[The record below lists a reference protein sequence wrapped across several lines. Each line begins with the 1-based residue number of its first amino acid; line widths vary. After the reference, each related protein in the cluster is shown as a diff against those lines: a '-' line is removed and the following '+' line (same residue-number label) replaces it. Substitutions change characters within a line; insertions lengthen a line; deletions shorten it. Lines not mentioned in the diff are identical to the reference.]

1 MPKGFLIA
9 QRGNVIGNRYMLKN
23 GQTSLGRN
31 PDNDIVLDEVAV
43 SRYHA
48 VIRFDD
54 KSGEVSVMDLGSTN
68 GVTVNNTEIKSGVPY
83 KLQQRDTIFIGRVA
97 LNLQVKPDNAPVAE
111 PVTEE
116 KDRTGH
122 LNLPAHYRDTTGK
135 LDYAAVQDQLAD
147 LS

>member
-1 MPKGFLIA
+1 MKGFLIA
-9 QRGNVIGNRYMLKN
+9 QRGNVIGNRYNLKN

-31 PDNDIVLDEVAV
+31 ADNDIVLDEVAV

-54 KSGEVSVMDLGSTN
+54 QSGEVSVMDLGSTN

-83 KLQQRDTIFIGRVA
+83 KLQQRDTVFIGRVA
-97 LNLQVKPDNAPVAE
+97 FNVQIRPDNVPFATPPLPASHD
-111 PVTEE
+111 
-116 KDRTGH
+116 KDHTGR

-135 LDYAAVQDQLAD
+135 LKLPPYAEVK
-147 LS
+147 